1 MAALHDLANARTNG
15 STVTASWRQH
25 HGNPAEERLLRGCG
39 DYQPVAPGYH
49 HPCRLVHRSRIID
62 IAAITTSTTASC
74 PTWVRSLTI
83 TFIP

>member
-25 HGNPAEERLLRGCG
+25 HGNPPRSGCSG
-39 DYQPVAPGYH
+39 GEATADRSRPGYH
-49 HPCRLVHRSRIID
+49 HPCRLVQRSRIID